1 MYSVSSSQC
10 LSFTRFVVDPKSFFF
25 LSTKKL
31 VIALASGYV
40 PAGYSHPSSSHVAMT
55 DGCVPMRSLQH
66 KRSAAGLALDSSRTY
81 VQTLRSARSKRA
93 SRLFDLEGRLFDLVE
108 GRLVDLEGRLF
119 NLHGRL
125 FEFEGMRTKIARS
138 IY

>member
-1 MYSVSSSQC
+1 MMMEYPMYSVSSSQC
-10 LSFTRFVVDPKSFFF
+10 LSFTRFVVDPKSFFV

-31 VIALASGYV
+31 VIALVSGYV

-81 VQTLRSARSKRA
+81 VQTLRSAPKTREPHIRSGGP
-93 SRLFDLEGRLFDLVE
+93 L
-108 GRLVDLEGRLF
+108 
-119 NLHGRL
+119 
-125 FEFEGMRTKIARS
+125 IRS
-138 IY
+138 GGGPLIRSGGPLIQSPWPFIRI